1 MNYCSQCGAKVPSIA
16 KFCSACGAPT
26 TKLIEKDADAPLI
39 SQKEMI
45 TQSATS
51 TDSQAS
57 RTICLHK
64 NKVVKSNGVTFCE
77 DCGESNE
84 QHSNPHRKE
93 FKEPSLFTRPLTLI
107 SLFIVIVILIA
118 LIGTVHT
125 PASVLDNS
133 IQPNADYKLGF
144 NQGGTFDF
152 SNQVLYAGGQVRQSC
167 QLIVDMSQLGTTND
181 GIDWANVDATHF
193 VQGCIDGYKQAH

>member
-1 MNYCSQCGAKVPSIA
+1 M
-16 KFCSACGAPT
+16 
-26 TKLIEKDADAPLI
+26 
-39 SQKEMI
+39 
-45 TQSATS
+45 
-51 TDSQAS
+51 
-57 RTICLHK
+57 
-64 NKVVKSNGVTFCE
+64 
-77 DCGESNE
+77 
-84 QHSNPHRKE
+84 
-93 FKEPSLFTRPLTLI
+93 
-107 SLFIVIVILIA
+107 
-118 LIGTVHT
+118 HT